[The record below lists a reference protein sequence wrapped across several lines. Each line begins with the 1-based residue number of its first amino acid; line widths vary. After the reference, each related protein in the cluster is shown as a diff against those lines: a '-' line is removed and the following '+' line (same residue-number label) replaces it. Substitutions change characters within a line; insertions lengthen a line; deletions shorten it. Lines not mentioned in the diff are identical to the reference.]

1 MSGLSKLEKLMYSI
15 GVVDKA
21 TGPVNKIMAKINQL
35 SSQAGGAQDQMM
47 RGFMGAAGGAMM
59 LVGSLNPAI
68 AANQALGEVSSL
80 GVAESSLQQL
90 NDTSINF
97 TAKYGGNAADVI
109 SASYDIQSSIAGL
122 TGEELSSF
130 TNASAI
136 MAKGTKSDASTA
148 TNYLGTM
155 YGVYQDSATAMG
167 KTQWV
172 EQLAGQT
179 ATAVRMFKTNGNE
192 MSSAFT
198 SLGAGAQSHGIEM
211 AESMAVLGQLQA
223 TMSGSEAGTK
233 YKAFLA
239 GVGNAQKQLGVQL
252 TDAQGKLLPM
262 ADVLETLHE
271 KFGNIDTV
279 AKSDALKKAFGSD
292 EATGLIKL
300 LLPQVDQLKNN
311 INALNEQTGMQ
322 TAVDMANAQTDAWMR
337 LSGGFNAAATA
348 LGQAVLPIIEPVV
361 EVLGSML
368 RGVLW
373 LSQEFPM
380 LTGVVATMAVAITG
394 LIVAMGLLNM
404 GMGFAKFGMI
414 GFGGVASGLSKTLAI
429 LKSSLVFAR
438 GALMSFQI
446 LAATS
451 GGTFAALKVMM
462 LGATSGAWAFTA
474 ALLANPLTWIVA
486 AVILFSVFIYKYW
499 EPIKAFMSGF
509 WNGLVQGF
517 APVTAVFSALF
528 SELSFVGD
536 MFSWVGRKVSALAGW
551 FMSLFAPINST
562 SEQLAS
568 ATNAGQMFGEIVGGV
583 FNMLLTPIKGWIMLM
598 TKGIETVKSI
608 AGWVSDVFGSD
619 DVEIKATKAISQT
632 VSTIDETGNAAAIQ
646 QVSNVVPFSQMENTL
661 NQVTKGQPL
670 LNAVQPTVVPFST
683 SDKTVKNTSVEH
695 TAANQVAN
703 QVANKTVNH
712 SVSQAVNVADTSN
725 VLSYSSLE
733 NTLNQITKSQP
744 LINTIQ
750 PAVVTTSTN
759 DIEDKSTNIE
769 QVKQSNQQLTAGS
782 VRKVEKTNFFN
793 QFAPSTHNNSNAKTD
808 QSKRVYVDN
817 LTIKSDDVMATT
829 EQLME
834 LAG

>member
-35 SSQAGGAQDQMM
+35 SSQASGAQDQMM

-122 TGEELSSF
+122 TGKELSSF

-155 YGVYQDSATAMG
+155 YGVYQDNATAMG

-239 GVGNAQKQLGVQL
+239 GVGKAQEQLGVQL

-262 ADVLETLHE
+262 ADVLETLQG

-380 LTGVVATMAVAITG
+380 LTGVVATMAVGVTG

-414 GFGGVASGLSKTLAI
+414 GFGGVASIFTKTFLGLTSAI
-429 LKSSLVFAR
+429 SFAR
-438 GALMSFQI
+438 NTLLGFQI

-451 GGTFAALKVMM
+451 GGALGAMNV
-462 LGATSGAWAFTA
+462 LFLSATSGAWAFTA
-474 ALLANPLTWIVA
+474 ALLANPLTWLVA
-486 AVILFSVFIYKYW
+486 AVGLFAFAIYKYW
-499 EPIKAFMSGF
+499 QPIKAFMSGF
-509 WNGLVQGF
+509 WDGLVSSF
-517 APVTAVFSALF
+517 APVIDVFSALF
-528 SELSFVGD
+528 SELGFVGNG
-536 MFSWVGRKVSALAGW
+536 FSWLSNAVGGIVAWFGALFTPIHATSEALAG
-551 FMSLFAPINST
+551 
-562 SEQLAS
+562 
-568 ATNAGQMFGEIVGGV
+568 ATNAGQLFGEIVGGV
-583 FNMLLTPIKGWIMLM
+583 FNILMAPIKGWIMLL
-598 TKGIETVKSI
+598 TQGIGLLKSA
-608 AGWVSDVFGSD
+608 AGWVSGLFGD
-619 DVEIKATKAISQT
+619 EVEISASKKIEHAVNNPAI
-632 VSTIDETGNAAAIQ
+632 NAADR
-646 QVSNVVPFSQMENTL
+646 VSNVVPININEM
-661 NQVTKGQPL
+661 
-670 LNAVQPTVVPFST
+670 
-683 SDKTVKNTSVEH
+683 
-695 TAANQVAN
+695 AA
-703 QVANKTVNH
+703 
-712 SVSQAVNVADTSN
+712 
-725 VLSYSSLE
+725 
-733 NTLNQITKSQP
+733 KSE
-744 LINTIQ
+744 T
-750 PAVVTTSTN
+750 
-759 DIEDKSTNIE
+759 IE
-769 QVKQSNQQLTAGS
+769 QAKQSNQQLSTAS
-782 VRKVEKTNFFN
+782 ARKVEKSNYFN
-793 QFAPSTHNNSNAKTD
+793 QVAQSTHNNSNAKTD

-817 LTIKSDDVMATT
+817 LTIKSDDVFATSD
-829 EQLME
+829 QLME
-834 LAG
+834 LVG